1 MAHGSTAC
9 CGPFLSPCRGQGQML
24 GNQQQGQSPSSVSW
38 HRAGRS
44 PEKDNTGPQAFRAC
58 SMWSPRGVLAWS
70 PSGSEHSTG
79 EGCKAEGGGAGRET
93 KAGVGPLVALAHRGL
108 CVSVKRGRGWP
119 HSLPHGGAGCSTDD
133 AALLLSPAP
142 RNPPP
147 SLRLG
152 GNVLPTTPPP
162 DGPLLRGWGIRRT
175 GLGGP
180 STTGPEKATSQL

>member
-1 MAHGSTAC
+1 MAPSGPWQHCLLRPLPQPPLRSGPDAREPAAGS
-9 CGPFLSPCRGQGQML
+9 
-24 GNQQQGQSPSSVSW
+24 QSPSSVSW
-38 HRAGRS
+38 HRAGQS

-119 HSLPHGGAGCSTDD
+119 HSLPHGGGGELPHGRRCSTPVP
-133 AALLLSPAP
+133 SPQEPASFTASGWRCAP
-142 RNPPP
+142 HNTTSR
-147 SLRLG
+147 R
-152 GNVLPTTPPP
+152 TTPQGLG
-162 DGPLLRGWGIRRT
+162 DKENRARRT
-175 GLGGP
+175 LHHWP
-180 STTGPEKATSQL
+180 